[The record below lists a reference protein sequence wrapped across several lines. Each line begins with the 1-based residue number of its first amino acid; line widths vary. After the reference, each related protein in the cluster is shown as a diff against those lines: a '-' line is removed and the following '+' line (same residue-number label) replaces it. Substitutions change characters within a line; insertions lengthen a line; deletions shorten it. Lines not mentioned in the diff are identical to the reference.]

1 MKIVQNQKDGSAE
14 IRFSWKEVFVIL
26 RKRKL
31 TFTAEG
37 LRHFGNHLVKIV
49 SEWNLWFNEDL
60 KNKQTK
66 CNEIKVD
73 NK

>member
-1 MKIVQNQKDGSAE
+1 MKIVQNKKDGSAE

-37 LRHFGNHLVKIV
+37 LRHFGTYGSTKI
-49 SEWNLWFNEDL
+49 
-60 KNKQTK
+60 
-66 CNEIKVD
+66 
-73 NK
+73 